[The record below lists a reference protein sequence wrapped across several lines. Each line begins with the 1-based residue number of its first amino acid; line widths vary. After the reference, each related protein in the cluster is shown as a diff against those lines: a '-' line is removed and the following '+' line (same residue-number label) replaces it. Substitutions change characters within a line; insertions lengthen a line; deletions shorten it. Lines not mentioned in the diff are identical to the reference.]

1 MGCLQLRQSKMEFK
15 TIKHTKN
22 PLLHREEYVLQI
34 TSSSNPS
41 FADVKKHIGKDE
53 ELITVNGVKGNF
65 GTNEFRSEVIV
76 YDSKEAKNKIEK
88 ISRKERRKLAEEA
101 KKQAEAAKAA
111 GAQ

>member
-1 MGCLQLRQSKMEFK
+1 METK
-15 TIKHTKN
+15 IIKHTKN

-34 TSSSNPS
+34 AANSNPS
-41 FADVKKHIGKDE
+41 FAEVTKHIGKDE
-53 ELITVNGVKGNF
+53 SLTIVKQVKGNF
-65 GTNEFRSEVIV
+65 GRNEFHSEVIV
-76 YDSKEAKNKIEK
+76 YDSKEAKEKIEK